1 LNPTDIVIN
10 KSAAIPTY
18 YQIMRQLQDM
28 IQRGTLVADEAIPS
42 ERDFCKALNI
52 SRNTIRQAIGKLV
65 SDGLLYKKKGI
76 GIFVS
81 QQKAKMNQPLSSL
94 PSFTEYVRSQGMT
107 PVSKVIELGLVTPP
121 LEVSK
126 ALDCEAYEN
135 VIALH
140 RLRLADGLPM
150 AIEKSY
156 LDSVLCQ
163 NILYA
168 DFNHDSLYETLRN
181 KCGLQLSHCHESIEL
196 GFCDVEAGQHLEI
209 PPGTPVFHRTRTT
222 YTKTGAI
229 EYVVSQCRVDR
240 FKFYL
245 EVSL

>member
-1 LNPTDIVIN
+1 LEPTDIVIN

-28 IQRGTLVADEAIPS
+28 IQRGVLVADEAIPS
-42 ERDFCKALNI
+42 ERDFCAALNI
-52 SRNTIRQAIGKLV
+52 SRNTVRQAISKLV

-81 QQKAKMNQPLSSL
+81 QQKAKMNQPLSRL
-94 PSFTEYVRSQGMT
+94 PSFTEYVLSQGMA

-126 ALDCEAYEN
+126 ALECESYEN
-135 VIALH
+135 VISLH
-140 RLRLADGLPM
+140 RLRLAEGLPM
-150 AIEKSY
+150 AVEKSY

-163 NILYA
+163 KVLYA
-168 DFNHDSLYETLRN
+168 DFNHDSLYDTLRN
-181 KCGLQLSHCHESIEL
+181 KCGLQLTHCHESIEL
-196 GFCDVEAGQHLEI
+196 GFCDVETSRHLDI
-209 PPGTPVFHRTRTT
+209 PTGTPVFHRTRTT

-229 EYVVSQCRVDR
+229 EYVISQYRVDR
-240 FKFYL
+240 FKFHL